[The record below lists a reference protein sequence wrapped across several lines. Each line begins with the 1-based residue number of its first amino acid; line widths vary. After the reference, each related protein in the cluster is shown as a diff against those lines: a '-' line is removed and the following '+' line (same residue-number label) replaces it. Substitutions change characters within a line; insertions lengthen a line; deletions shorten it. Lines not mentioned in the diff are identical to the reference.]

1 MTELMS
7 NGLTYVVAL
16 IITLGVL
23 IAFHEYGHFWVAR
36 RLGVKVLRFSIG
48 FGKPLWSRRSRH
60 DGTEYVLAAIPL
72 GGYVKMLDERE
83 APVAHN
89 ELEQAFNRKS
99 VWSRIAI
106 VSAGPIFN
114 FIFAIA
120 AFAAMY
126 MIGINSVTPLLKAPI
141 EESIAARGG
150 FQEGDLIVSVAGKET
165 TTLNATLLALVDHAT
180 AAEVIEVEV
189 LDDTERRQTRTLDL
203 RSPIDVGQDSNLLQ
217 QIGLVL
223 WQPPFPAVI
232 DKVVAGGAAEA
243 AGLQG
248 GDEILSVDGE
258 PVSDWIQW
266 ANYVR
271 ERPEQTLAIVV
282 ARNGREFDL
291 MITPQKLATEQGT
304 IGRVGAY
311 ARLPDAETLPN
322 RMIVRHGFFSALW
335 QGAIKTWD
343 MTMFTLR
350 MLGRMIT
357 GQVSL
362 DNISGPITIA
372 QFAGQSA
379 QLGITTFLSFMAL
392 VSISLGVLNLLPV
405 PVLDGGHLLY
415 YLIEVVKGSP
425 LSEAAQQVGQRIGIA
440 MIVMLMSLALFND
453 FTRLLG

>member
-1 MTELMS
+1 M
-7 NGLTYVVAL
+7 
-16 IITLGVL
+16 
-23 IAFHEYGHFWVAR
+23 AR

-60 DGTEYVLAAIPL
+60 DGTEYVIAAIPL

-83 APVAHN
+83 APVAGN
-89 ELEQAFNRKS
+89 ELAQAFNRKS
-99 VWSRIAI
+99 VWARIAI
-106 VSAGPIFN
+106 VSAGPLFN

-120 AFAAMY
+120 AFAVMY
-126 MIGINSVTPLLKAPI
+126 MIGVNSVTPLLKAPI
-141 EESIAARGG
+141 ENSIAAQGG
-150 FQEGDLIVSVAGKET
+150 FQDGDLIVNIAGKDT
-165 TTLNATLLALVDHAT
+165 PTLNAAMLALVDHAT
-180 AAEVIEVEV
+180 AAAIVEVEV
-189 LDDTERRQTRTLDL
+189 LDESERQQTRVLDL
-203 RSPIDVGQDSNLLQ
+203 SGGIDVGQDSDLLQ

-223 WQPPFPAVI
+223 WQPHFPAII

-248 GDEILSVDGE
+248 GDEVLSADGE
-258 PVSDWIQW
+258 LITDWVQW

-271 ERPEQTLAIVV
+271 QRPGQELAIVV
-282 ARNGREFDL
+282 ARDNTEFVTT
-291 MITPQKLATEQGT
+291 ITPQHFETEQGDV

-311 ARLPDAETLPN
+311 ARLPASETLPN
-322 RMIVRHGFFSALW
+322 RVVVRHNLFAALW
-335 QGAIKTWD
+335 QGVIKTWD
-343 MTMFTLR
+343 MTLFTLR
-350 MLGRMIT
+350 MLGRMIV

-405 PVLDGGHLLY
+405 PILDGGHLLY

-425 LSEAAQQVGQRIGIA
+425 LSEAAQQFGLRIGIA
-440 MIVMLMSLALFND
+440 MVVMLMGLALFND